1 MNQPLNVNAGK
12 TRTQI
17 AGLEE
22 VNRTIDDEKSKNART
37 KRNPG
42 SKQFKE
48 PSEGGDLSAR
58 GNQNQDLA
66 KIRKNNFV

>member
-1 MNQPLNVNAGK
+1 MQVNAGK

-22 VNRTIDDEKSKNART
+22 VNRTIDDEKSKNARS

-42 SKQFKE
+42 SK
-48 PSEGGDLSAR
+48 
-58 GNQNQDLA
+58 
-66 KIRKNNFV
+66 

>member
-1 MNQPLNVNAGK
+1 MNQPMNGAGPR

-17 AGLEE
+17 AGEDE
-22 VNRTIDDEKSKNART
+22 INRTIDDGRKGKNSS

-48 PSEGGDLSAR
+48 PGEAGYLSAR
-58 GNQNQDLA
+58 ANNNQDLA
-66 KIRKNNFV
+66 KI